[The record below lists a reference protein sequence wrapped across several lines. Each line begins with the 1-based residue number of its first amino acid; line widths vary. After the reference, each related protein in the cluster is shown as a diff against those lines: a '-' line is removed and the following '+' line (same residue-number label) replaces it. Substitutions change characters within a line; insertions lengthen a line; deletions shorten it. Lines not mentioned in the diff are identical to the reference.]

1 MSEPVTNNNTLS
13 QVEEPLSPPDRTRVD
28 ITLDNAALVLSTI
41 TGLAG
46 LFNPGVAATGAL
58 AGKLLSVISAGV
70 KAHEAI
76 TGQPLDL
83 TKLHHIDLIE

>member
-1 MSEPVTNNNTLS
+1 MSEPA
-13 QVEEPLSPPDRTRVD
+13 QVNQFQGDPTTDRSRVD
-28 ITLDNAALVLSTI
+28 AVLDNTALTLATI
-41 TGLAG
+41 SGLAG

-70 KAHEAI
+70 KAHEAV

-83 TKLHHIDLIE
+83 SKLHHIDLIE